1 MAYITQSSE
10 ESMPGYHALLAT
22 GEFDRRSEKLLALAV
37 ACRLCPWRCGAH
49 RLKGEKGRCG
59 AGSSVRVAK
68 ALAHFGE
75 EPVIT
80 GARGSGA
87 VFFSHCNLKCCF
99 CQNWQI
105 SHEGLG
111 TDMTV
116 EQLAG
121 LMYGLQQQG
130 CHNINLVSA
139 AHYMHLIVQALALA
153 AARGLTLPVVYNSNG
168 FENVEMLRLLEGIVD
183 IYLPDAKYAADGCAE
198 KYSQAGN
205 YHEINFAALD
215 EMFRQAGYLE
225 LDEQGL
231 ARKGLIVRHLVLP
244 GGLAGTELVLKKL
257 RHNFGRYLSL
267 SLMGQ
272 YRPCYKAADFPEL
285 RTHTPPQDYA
295 AAVAMLEELG
305 FENGWTQQHQDLDES
320 FIPDFRKKDSWS

>member
-1 MAYITQSSE
+1 
-10 ESMPGYHALLAT
+10 MPGYQKLLQT
-22 GEFDRRSEKLLALAV
+22 GELDRRAEALTALAA
-37 ACRLCPWRCGAH
+37 ACRLCPWRCGVN
-49 RLKGEKGRCG
+49 RLRGERGRCK

-80 GARGSGA
+80 GSRGSGT
-87 VFFSHCNLKCCF
+87 VFFAHCNLLCCF

-116 EQLAG
+116 EQLAA
-121 LMYGLQQQG
+121 LMCMLQQQG

-139 AHYMHLIVQALALA
+139 AHFMPWVVQALALA

-168 FENVEMLRLLEGIVD
+168 YEDVEMLGLLDGIVD
-183 IYLPDAKYAADGCAE
+183 IYLPDAKYGDGGCAE
-198 KYSQAGN
+198 KYSAARS
-205 YHEINFAALD
+205 YHEVNFAALD

-225 LDEQGL
+225 LDDTGI

-244 GGLAGTELVLKKL
+244 GALAETEAILRRLK
-257 RHNFGRYLSL
+257 HHFGRYLSI

-272 YRPCYKAADFPEL
+272 YRPCYRADCFTEL
-285 RTHTPPQDYA
+285 QAQTPPQEYA
-295 AAVAMLEELG
+295 AAVAMFEELG
-305 FENGWTQQHQDLDES
+305 FENGWTQQHDGLDSS
-320 FIPDFRKKDSWS
+320 FMPDFRKKDSWR

>member
-1 MAYITQSSE
+1 
-10 ESMPGYHALLAT
+10 MPGYHRLLET
-22 GEFDRRSEKLLALAV
+22 GELDRRAEALMALAA
-37 ACRLCPWRCGAH
+37 ACRLCPWRCGVN

-75 EPVIT
+75 EPAIT
-80 GARGSGA
+80 GTGGSGA
-87 VFFSHCNLKCCF
+87 VFFAHCNLKCCF

-116 EQLAG
+116 EQLAAH
-121 LMYGLQQQG
+121 LCGLQQQG

-139 AHYMHLIVQALALA
+139 AHFMPWIVQALILA

-168 FENVEMLRLLEGIVD
+168 YEDAAMLALLDGIVD
-183 IYLPDAKYAADGCAE
+183 IYLPDAKYGDDGCAE
-198 KYSQAGN
+198 KYSAARSYQ
-205 YHEINFAALD
+205 EINFAALD

-225 LDEQGL
+225 LDG
-231 ARKGLIVRHLVLP
+231 AGIASKGLVVRHLVLP
-244 GGLAGTELVLKKL
+244 ADRAGTETVLKRL
-257 RHNFGRYLSL
+257 RRQFGRFLSV

-272 YRPCYKAADFPEL
+272 YRPCYHAADFPEL
-285 RTHTPPQDYA
+285 RPLTPPKEYA
-295 AAVAMLEELG
+295 AMVALFEDLG
-305 FENGWTQQHQDLDES
+305 FENGWTQQHDALDGS
-320 FIPDFRKKDSWS
+320 FVPDFRKKDAWS